1 MDSSI
6 KPVLFILLIIPPFL
20 STQPR
25 SMFQFFHSFQP
36 NPDPVSILLFLST
49 QPWSCF
55 NLLFLSTQPRSYFN
69 SSISLNPT
77 LILFPFFHSSRPNP
91 NHWILT
97 FLSTQLWYPVSI
109 VLFLSIQPW
118 ACFNSSLHLNPTL
131 KSCFNCSIPL
141 NPTLILFQFFHSSQ
155 SNPDILFQL
164 FYSSQPNPD
173 PCFNYSISL
182 NLSLIHVFILP
193 FLSTQ
198 PWSCFNSSISLNP
211 T

>member
-118 ACFNSSLHLNPTL
+118 ACFNSSLHLNPTQI
-131 KSCFNCSIPL
+131 SCSNYSIPL
-141 NPTLILFQFFHSSQ
+141 NQTRIHVSIIPFLSTYPWFMYLFFH
-155 SNPDILFQL
+155 
-164 FYSSQPNPD
+164 SSQPNPD
-173 PCFNYSISL
+173 PV
-182 NLSLIHVFILP
+182 LILL

-198 PWSCFNSSISLNP
+198 PRSCLNP
-211 T
+211 QNQQISYV